1 MKKVYAMLGM
11 AMKAGKVASGEF
23 STEKSV
29 KGGQA
34 QLVIVSEDASDNTKK
49 MFSNMCAFYE
59 VPRCICGTKE
69 ELGTAVGKAMRAS
82 LAVTDENFARA
93 ISKRLEQAGKQV
105 DNNANSHLER
115 V

>member
-11 AMKAGKVASGEF
+11 AMKAGKVVSGEF

-34 QLVIVSEDASDNTKK
+34 QLVIVSGDASDNTKK
-49 MFSNMCAFYE
+49 MFSNMCKFYE
-59 VPRCICGTKE
+59 VPICFCGTKE
-69 ELGTAVGKAMRAS
+69 ELGSTIGKAVRAS
-82 LAVTDENFARA
+82 LAVTDENFAKA
-93 ISKRLEQAGKQV
+93 ISEKLKQAGKEIV
-105 DNNANSHLER
+105 NSHLER

>member
-1 MKKVYAMLGM
+1 MKRVYAMLGM

-23 STEKSV
+23 ATEKSV

-34 QLVIVSEDASDNTKK
+34 HLVLVAEDASDNTKK
-49 MFSNMCAFYE
+49 MFTNMCLFYKT
-59 VPRCICGTKE
+59 PRCVCGTKE
-69 ELGTAVGKAMRAS
+69 ELGFAIGKAMRAS
-82 LAVTDENFARA
+82 LAVTDENLAKA
-93 ISKRLEQAGKQV
+93 VSERLEQAGKQI

>member
-11 AMKAGKVASGEF
+11 AMKAGKVVSGEF

-49 MFSNMCAFYE
+49 MFSNMCKFYK
-59 VPRCICGTKE
+59 VPRCFCGTKE
-69 ELGTAVGKAMRAS
+69 ELGCAVGKAMRAS
-82 LAVTDENFARA
+82 LAITEEGFAKA
-93 ISKRLEQAGKQV
+93 LMEKLEQAGKEI
-105 DNNANSHLER
+105 DSAAD
-115 V
+115 